1 LSAPDPRKQ
10 KASRAVIDRLFAD
23 AKNVWV
29 IHYSCESFYDR
40 TDGRSPRITSIAIR
54 KLDAGQ
60 TVSFSIHQVAE
71 LGGIDLAGITA
82 QYDAFERKM
91 LDAYFAHIGSHR
103 GMKYL
108 HWNMR
113 DINYGFAAIEH
124 RYRMLGGDPFVI
136 PDDNKFD
143 LARLLIDIY
152 GVEYT
157 GHPRL
162 TTILEKNR
170 VEPRDFLNGASEAE
184 AFEQQN
190 YVGLHQSTL
199 RKVMFSPTSRAA
211 PLIARSRQ
219 IPHGG
224 KCMAAPFAHSSILQQ
239 RTDPSSYLQDWQA
252 LPGLRSPSNQ
262 VCPAWYGQ
270 QLQIACPN

>member
-1 LSAPDPRKQ
+1 MSGPDPRKQ
-10 KASRAVIDRLFAD
+10 KVSRGVIDRLFAD
-23 AKNVWV
+23 AANVWV
-29 IHYSCESFYDR
+29 IHYSCESFYER

-71 LGGIDLAGITA
+71 VDGIDLSGIAA
-82 QYDAFERKM
+82 QYDTLERKM

-124 RYRMLGGDPFVI
+124 RYRVLGGQPFVI
-136 PDDNKFD
+136 LDDNKFD

-152 GVEYT
+152 GVGYT

-162 TTILEKNR
+162 TTILDKNR
-170 VEPRDFLNGASEAE
+170 VEPRDFLNGASEAQ

-199 RKVMFSPTSRAA
+199 RKVDVLANIAGRAYD
-211 PLIARSRQ
+211 RSLKTNTTWWEV
-219 IPHGG
+219 HGG
-224 KCMAAPFAHSSILQQ
+224 TLRTFINFAAGGLSRSSAMVPLAGVQHPLH
-239 RTDPSSYLQDWQA
+239 RCSLCEA
-252 LPGLRSPSNQ
+252 FPG
-262 VCPAWYGQ
+262 
-270 QLQIACPN
+270 

>member
-1 LSAPDPRKQ
+1 MSAPDPRKQ
-10 KASRAVIDRLFAD
+10 KASRAIIDRLFAD
-23 AKNVWV
+23 AANVWV
-29 IHYSCESFYDR
+29 IHYSCESFYER
-40 TDGRSPRITSIAIR
+40 TDGRSPRITSISIR

-71 LGGIDLAGITA
+71 LDGIDLADITA
-82 QYDAFERKM
+82 QYDTLERKM
-91 LDAYFAHIGSHR
+91 LDAYFTHVGSHR

-124 RYRMLGGDPFVI
+124 RYRVLGGEPFVI
-136 PDDNKFD
+136 PDANKFD

-152 GVEYT
+152 GVGYT

-162 TTILEKNR
+162 TTILAKNR

-184 AFEQQN
+184 AFVQRN

-199 RKVMFSPTSRAA
+199 RKVDVIANIAGRAFDRSLKTNTTWWEMHGGTLRTFVNFAAESR
-211 PLIARSRQ
+211 PFQLIA
-219 IPHGG
+219 G
-224 KCMAAPFAHSSILQQ
+224 AASIIGLVVAF
-239 RTDPSSYLQDWQA
+239 DPG
-252 LPGLRSPSNQ
+252 LPGA
-262 VCPAWYGQ
+262 VWAA
-270 QLQIACPN
+270 IAQRLP

>member
-1 LSAPDPRKQ
+1 MSAPDPRKQ
-10 KASRAVIDRLFAD
+10 KASKAIVSRLFED
-23 AKNVWV
+23 ATNVWV

-54 KLDAGQ
+54 KLDSGQ

-71 LGGIDLAGITA
+71 LEGIELTGIA
-82 QYDAFERKM
+82 AHYDALERKM
-91 LDAYFAHIGSHR
+91 LDAFFAHVGSHR

-124 RYRMLGGDPFVI
+124 RHRALSGTPFVI

-152 GVEYT
+152 GVGYT

-162 TTILEKNR
+162 TTLLEKNKIQ
-170 VEPRDFLNGASEAE
+170 PRDFLNGASEAE
-184 AFEQQN
+184 AFEQGN

-199 RKVMFSPTSRAA
+199 RKVDILANIAGRVDDGSLKTNTSWWEMHGGRFRTLVNFAAENRAFQ
-211 PLIARSRQ
+211 LIA
-219 IPHGG
+219 GG
-224 KCMAAPFAHSSILQQ
+224 ASIVGLIVTFQPQ
-239 RTDPSSYLQDWQA
+239 LPQTILRA
-252 LPGLRSPSNQ
+252 LTS
-262 VCPAWYGQ
+262 GQ
-270 QLQIACPN
+270 